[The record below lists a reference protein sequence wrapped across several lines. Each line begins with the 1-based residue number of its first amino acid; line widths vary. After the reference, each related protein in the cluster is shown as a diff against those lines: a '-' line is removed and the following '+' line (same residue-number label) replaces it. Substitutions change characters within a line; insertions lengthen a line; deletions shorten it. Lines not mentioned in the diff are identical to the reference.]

1 MKGKCK
7 AEGCAQNT
15 ELYLNAAVVKSAI
28 SNTHLLK
35 VTVEPEVLQAIG
47 DLWLICPTSPLIY
60 PSTPSPY

>member
-15 ELYLNAAVVKSAI
+15 ELYLNAAAVKSAI
-28 SNTHLLK
+28 RNTHLLK

-47 DLWLICPTSPLIY
+47 DL
-60 PSTPSPY
+60 